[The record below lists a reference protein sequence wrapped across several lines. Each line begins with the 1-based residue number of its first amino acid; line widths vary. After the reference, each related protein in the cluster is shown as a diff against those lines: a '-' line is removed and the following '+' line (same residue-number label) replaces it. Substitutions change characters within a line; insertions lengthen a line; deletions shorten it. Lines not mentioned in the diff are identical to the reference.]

1 MGFRFRRQGRPC
13 TLKALPTVLRFG
25 PYRLFSADRNEPAY
39 VHVERDESEAKFWLD
54 PVQLARSF
62 GFTRTEIAV
71 IERIVNENVV
81 ALREAWNEYFGN

>member
-1 MGFRFRRQGRPC
+1 MF
-13 TLKALPTVLRFG
+13 TW
-25 PYRLFSADRNEPAY
+25 
-39 VHVERDESEAKFWLD
+39 SEMSPKRKFWLD